1 MLQFGVE
8 ETASGV
14 GGNMFS
20 RLRIQF
26 KITVLLIALL
36 VLAVALN
43 IIWSDYTQVRQA
55 EKEMLEKTQ
64 ILNQEMRAVWEFID
78 INQGRIDTDAN
89 GNYNFKNIYC
99 AIAGKSVAALFMR
112 DTDYTVKYVSLEPRR
127 SNSRPDAFEREALE
141 FFALSGEDDEIYQIT
156 TYEDRE
162 VFRYTTPIFI
172 KESCLSCHGDP
183 KGEIDITGH
192 AKEGLQNGDIAGAV
206 SIIMPIDLYMTG
218 IQQNILQQSLYFF
231 VVIALLITVVYLA
244 ISLLVTRPLRRVES
258 AIEQIESGNL
268 NIDLNGSKSSGEIK
282 VLEQKFSSMAQRL
295 QSSYDNL
302 EKQVDD
308 RTRQLANA
316 NRILEQQRIGLKE
329 ANDLLQSE
337 SQYKSDFLAIMSHE
351 LRTPLTSILAF
362 AEICEESDET
372 LSEKDKTAIREI
384 KENGYVLLH
393 MVNNILE
400 VARIDAGKTEL
411 TCEWVDMV
419 DLLST
424 VETSIQ
430 PLANKRQ
437 IRFETQVSPGTP
449 LIYAD
454 WEKLRRILENLV
466 SNAVKFTQRG
476 GSARVE
482 VCFVA
487 RDTTARSP
495 AACDPATRDSA
506 DQDPLSRDLL
516 SRDPAAR
523 ARDSEKVPAEQ
534 PRLGEI
540 QIRVSDTGIGIEE
553 HNIPKVFEKFTQL
566 DKSSHRRY
574 SGSGLGLAVVRELT
588 EAMGGFVEVES
599 AFKKGSTFTV
609 HIPIDEKEWDNNED
623 TAG

>member
-1 MLQFGVE
+1 
-8 ETASGV
+8 
-14 GGNMFS
+14 MFS

-36 VLAVALN
+36 ILAVILN
-43 IIWSDYTQVRQA
+43 IAWSNYTQVRQA
-55 EKEMLEKTQ
+55 EREMLEKTQ

-99 AIAGKSVAALFMR
+99 AIAGKSVAVLFMR

-141 FFALSGEDDEIYQIT
+141 SFAISGQDDEIYQIT

-192 AKEGLQNGDIAGAV
+192 PKEGLKNGDLAGAV

-268 NIDLNGSKSSGEIK
+268 NIDLNNSGSSGEIK
-282 VLEQKFSSMAQRL
+282 VLEQKFSSMAQQL

-308 RTRQLANA
+308 RTRQLASA
-316 NRILEQQRIGLKE
+316 NRILEEQRIGLKE

-372 LSEKDKTAIREI
+372 TSEKDKAAIREI

-476 GSARVE
+476 GSAWVD

-487 RDTTARSP
+487 R
-495 AACDPATRDSA
+495 
-506 DQDPLSRDLL
+506 
-516 SRDPAAR
+516 
-523 ARDSEKVPAEQ
+523 
-534 PRLGEI
+534 EI
-540 QIRVSDTGIGIEE
+540 QIRVSDTGIGIKERD
-553 HNIPKVFEKFTQL
+553 IPKVFEKFTQL

-574 SGSGLGLAVVRELT
+574 NGSGLGLAVVRELT

-599 AFKKGSTFTV
+599 TFKKGSTFIV

-623 TAG
+623 IAG

>member
-1 MLQFGVE
+1 
-8 ETASGV
+8 
-14 GGNMFS
+14 MFS
-20 RLRIQF
+20 KLRIQF

-36 VLAVALN
+36 IVAVVLN
-43 IIWSDYTQVRQA
+43 IAWSNYTQVRQA
-55 EKEMLEKTQ
+55 EREMLEKTQ

-78 INQGRIDTDAN
+78 INQSRIDTDAN
-89 GNYNFKNIYC
+89 GDYNFKNIYC
-99 AIAGKSVAALFMR
+99 AIAGKSVAVLFMR

-141 FFALSGEDDEIYQIT
+141 SFALSGQDDEIYQIT
-156 TYEDRE
+156 TYGDRE

-172 KESCLSCHGDP
+172 KESCLNCHGDP

-192 AKEGLQNGDIAGAV
+192 PKEGLKNGDLAGAV
-206 SIIMPIDLYMTG
+206 SIVMPIDLYMTG

-231 VVIALLITVVYLA
+231 VVIALLITIVYLA

-258 AIEQIESGNL
+258 AIEQIEGGNL
-268 NIDLNGSKSSGEIK
+268 DIDLNGSRSSGEIK
-282 VLEQKFSSMAQRL
+282 VLEQKFSSMAQQL

-308 RTRQLANA
+308 RTRQLASA
-316 NRILEQQRIGLKE
+316 NRILEEQRIGLKE

-362 AEICEESDET
+362 AEICEESNGAT
-372 LSEKDKTAIREI
+372 SEKDRTAIREI

-424 VETSIQ
+424 VETSMR

-437 IRFETQVSPGTP
+437 IEFETQVSPGTP
-449 LIYAD
+449 LIYTD

-476 GSARVE
+476 GSARVD
-482 VCFVA
+482 VRPVA
-487 RDTTARSP
+487 R
-495 AACDPATRDSA
+495 
-506 DQDPLSRDLL
+506 
-516 SRDPAAR
+516 
-523 ARDSEKVPAEQ
+523 
-534 PRLGEI
+534 EI
-540 QIRVSDTGIGIEE
+540 QIRVSDTGIGIKERD
-553 HNIPKVFEKFTQL
+553 IPRVFEKFTQL

-574 SGSGLGLAVVRELT
+574 SGSGLGLAVVKELT

-599 AFKKGSTFTV
+599 AFKKGSTFIV
-609 HIPIDEKEWDNNED
+609 HIPIHEKEWDDNED
-623 TAG
+623 IAG